1 MTNYLLLFSIVL
13 GVGVQN
19 IAKKFF
25 NKKVIGGT
33 YLFNA
38 ISIFFALIFFVV
50 TMKNPV
56 FSTEYLT
63 YSVLFSLSYI
73 TASVFSFLAIK
84 EGSLSLSS
92 LIISYSLLVPSAYG
106 LIFQNEKFT
115 LFLLIGLSLLIIS
128 LFLIN
133 FEKKMEKP
141 QITFKWLIYI
151 VLAFLGNGFCST
163 VQRIQQIE
171 CEGKFKNEFMVVA
184 LLISFLVFMVLT
196 ILYDRKDLL
205 VNVKKGFIS
214 CFICGI
220 SNGVVNLFVIILSL
234 SMAASV
240 MFPIISAGGI
250 IFSAITAIFLFKE
263 KLSKLQYLGLVIG
276 IISVI
281 FLNI

>member
-38 ISIFFALIFFVV
+38 VSIFFALIFFVI
-50 TMKNPV
+50 TMKNPI
-56 FSTEYLT
+56 FSTEYLI
-63 YSVLFSLSYI
+63 YSFIFALSYI
-73 TASVFSFLAIK
+73 TAGVFSFLAIK

-115 LFLLIGLSLLIIS
+115 LFLLMGLTLLIIS

-133 FEKKMEKP
+133 FENKNEKP

-151 VLAFLGNGFCST
+151 TLAFLGNGFCST
-163 VQRIQQIE
+163 VQRIQQIK

-196 ILYDRKDLL
+196 FLYDRKDLL
-205 VNVKKGFIS
+205 INVKKGFIS

>member
-50 TMKNPV
+50 TMKNPI
-56 FSTEYLT
+56 FSTEYLI
-63 YSVLFSLSYI
+63 YSFLFALSYI
-73 TASVFSFLAIK
+73 TAGVFSFLAIK

-115 LFLLIGLSLLIIS
+115 LFLLIGLTLLIIS

-133 FEKKMEKP
+133 FENKNEKP

-205 VNVKKGFIS
+205 INVKKGFIS

-240 MFPIISAGGI
+240 MFPIISGGGI
-250 IFSAITAIFLFKE
+250 ILSAVVAIFFFKE
-263 KLSKLQYLGLVIG
+263 KLSLPQYIGLILGIA
-276 IISVI
+276 SVV
-281 FLNI
+281 FLNL

>member
-1 MTNYLLLFSIVL
+1 M
-13 GVGVQN
+13 
-19 IAKKFF
+19 
-25 NKKVIGGT
+25 
-33 YLFNA
+33 
-38 ISIFFALIFFVV
+38 
-50 TMKNPV
+50 
-56 FSTEYLT
+56 
-63 YSVLFSLSYI
+63 
-73 TASVFSFLAIK
+73 
-84 EGSLSLSS
+84 
-92 LIISYSLLVPSAYG
+92 
-106 LIFQNEKFT
+106 
-115 LFLLIGLSLLIIS
+115 LLIIS

>member
-38 ISIFFALIFFVV
+38 ISIFFTLIFFVV
-50 TMKNPV
+50 TMKNPA
-56 FSTEYLT
+56 FSTEYLI
-63 YSVLFSLSYI
+63 YSFLFALSYI
-73 TASVFSFLAIK
+73 TAGVFSFLAIK

-106 LIFQNEKFT
+106 LIFQNERFT

-133 FEKKMEKP
+133 FEKKTEKP

-151 VLAFLGNGFCST
+151 TLAFLGNGFCST

-205 VNVKKGFIS
+205 INVKKGFIS